1 MLFIDPSFSLF
12 SFNRIVQKKDKTS
25 TMKLS
30 VNNVVICIASLVAL
44 PTHLVH
50 GAVVEYKVVEAETGK
65 NIEVSTILDSQIC
78 IILISVVCSSLFNYD
93 IFYSSFYTN
102 YIIGRR

>member
-1 MLFIDPSFSLF
+1 
-12 SFNRIVQKKDKTS
+12 
-25 TMKLS
+25 MKLS